1 MPQYEIV
8 RRFLKCCIC
17 FSYEFSCISNISNHY
32 HEQADTCIVLH
43 SLDVTKRNPFT
54 DLVVYCCDTDVLL
67 LLLYYCDELRGST
80 IFLTTNRDICF
91 RTLHSHLGPELC
103 TSLLGFHALTG
114 CDQTSKVAGFYQKMC
129 WKVSVDVSRHVSL
142 VFRSVGQCEI
152 SDEIK
157 ARLEDFVLDLY
168 CKDRPSDV
176 NTLGSLRWY
185 LFSRYVILAF
195 LLNLGTI
202 HLWCPSG
209 RGWGLK
215 YFFRSS
221 GHFMWT
227 S

>member
-1 MPQYEIV
+1 M
-8 RRFLKCCIC
+8 
-17 FSYEFSCISNISNHY
+17 SYEFTCISNISDIDPRLTNHC

-142 VFRSVGQCEI
+142 VSLFKVRNISFFVKLGHHPFMMSIWKGVGFEI
-152 SDEIK
+152 
-157 ARLEDFVLDLY
+157 F
-168 CKDRPSDV
+168 
-176 NTLGSLRWY
+176 
-185 LFSRYVILAF
+185 FS
-195 LLNLGTI
+195 
-202 HLWCPSG
+202 
-209 RGWGLK
+209 
-215 YFFRSS
+215 
-221 GHFMWT
+221 
-227 S
+227 